1 MQSET
6 EQIVKRLQEKK
17 SQRESKL
24 KDKISELA
32 QINEDLVSQ
41 ITKLEQQASQL
52 DSESVKELRH
62 EFS

>member
-41 ITKLEQQASQL
+41 ITKLE
-52 DSESVKELRH
+52 
-62 EFS
+62 

>member
-32 QINEDLVSQ
+32 QINEDLVSK
-41 ITKLEQQASQL
+41 ITKLE
-52 DSESVKELRH
+52 
-62 EFS
+62 